1 MSKNIKKPYSHA
13 GDFLLND
20 QKGSEWKSFSLHC
33 LRFTSQVLTPDT
45 VLKDDLDN
53 IEQIDREAATSD
65 GCTEK
70 ELLSEGKR
78 TRDADGTP

>member
-1 MSKNIKKPYSHA
+1 MKAEAYNA
-13 GDFLLND
+13 EF
-20 QKGSEWKSFSLHC
+20 
-33 LRFTSQVLTPDT
+33 
-45 VLKDDLDN
+45 LKDDLDN

-78 TRDADGTP
+78 TRDADGTQVAAVQQETQDGQRQVQQRAFGYNAPVAQYVTI